1 MPIRFTAAEKVTI
14 HRQRRARPLR
24 EAKVGRSYCAFV
36 SNVEEGAEVL
46 VGGEGRPQG
55 LEAGFFVK
63 PTVFVNV
70 KN

>member
-1 MPIRFTAAEKVTI
+1 V
-14 HRQRRARPLR
+14 
-24 EAKVGRSYCAFV
+24 RSYCAFV

-46 VGGEGRPQG
+46 VGREGRPQG
-55 LEAGFFVK
+55 IEAGFLLK